1 MRGSRCASPPTGWTS
16 RATSPTPGA
25 TALGHYNVSSFNAEA
40 NGEATAAFAEDFKAK
55 TGQYPV
61 FVQGHTVHGIWG
73 LGEALKTLKPGP
85 DGKLSVKQLAFA
97 MEKVRFDTSMG
108 EIAMR
113 AEDHQ
118 ALLPLVVSVV
128 SKDAKYK
135 VDGTDMGFKPVAP
148 HLWQGSGRPGAAVL
162 QDGASAS
169 LLTKCGSLT
178 G

>member
-1 MRGSRCASPPTGWTS
+1 MSTHSRVNDRGRDQGTQRPRGDDAMHATRAANTTWRPTNSPM
-16 RATSPTPGA
+16 
-25 TALGHYNVSSFNAEA
+25 LEL
-40 NGEATAAFAEDFKAK
+40 TAAFAEDFKAK

-73 LGEALKTLKPGP
+73 LGEALRTLKLGP
-85 DGKLSVKQLAFA
+85 DGRLTVKQLAFA

-135 VDGTDMGFKPVAP
+135 VDGTDMGFKPVRLAY
-148 HLWQGSGRPGAAVL
+148 
-162 QDGASAS
+162 
-169 LLTKCGSLT
+169 
-178 G
+178 

>member
-1 MRGSRCASPPTGWTS
+1 M
-16 RATSPTPGA
+16 
-25 TALGHYNVSSFNAEA
+25 
-40 NGEATAAFAEDFKAK
+40 
-55 TGQYPV
+55 

-73 LGEALKTLKPGP
+73 LGEALKTLKLGP
-85 DGKLSVKQLAFA
+85 DSRLSVKQLAFA

-118 ALLPLVVSVV
+118 ALLPPVVSVV

-135 VDGTDMGFKPVAP
+135 VDGTDMGSSRCASSLARKR
-148 HLWQGSGRPGAAVL
+148 QDRCSRPATWSVR
-162 QDGASAS
+162 QPPDQMRVV
-169 LLTKCGSLT
+169 T